1 MCDSSQ
7 GSVPVMVAISHV
19 SVVIHDI
26 CPMPWGAGTT
36 FVMMMVVLHVRG
48 FVSDIVD
55 TYVHT
60 W

>member
-1 MCDSSQ
+1 
-7 GSVPVMVAISHV
+7 MVAISHV

-26 CPMPWGAGTT
+26 CPMSWGAGTT